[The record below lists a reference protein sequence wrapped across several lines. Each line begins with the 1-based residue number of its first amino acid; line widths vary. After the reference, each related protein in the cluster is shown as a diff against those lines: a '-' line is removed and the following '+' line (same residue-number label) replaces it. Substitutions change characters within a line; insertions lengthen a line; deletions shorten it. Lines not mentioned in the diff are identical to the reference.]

1 MSTKTYIALTRTSVR
16 DAIHRVVS
24 NEREPL
30 ADYVRR
36 QIRDKDLSYRQV
48 AQRSGGEISHAT
60 VSDIINGRI
69 TNPSTNTLVALS
81 KGLGVP
87 VEEIFAVARGKSPTE
102 DPEYRNW
109 KYAAL
114 FDDAK
119 KLTPEQMAK
128 FETIMEIARR
138 EVERM
143 LQEQANES
151 SRKKGKRA

>member
-1 MSTKTYIALTRTSVR
+1 MVRAIPSILITYDAKIPSVNSR
-16 DAIHRVVS
+16 SIE
-24 NEREPL
+24 NL

-36 QIRDKDLSYRQV
+36 IRQEKGLSTLDVERNSGNQITDGY
-48 AQRSGGEISHAT
+48 
-60 VSDIINGRI
+60 VSQIENDYVKNV
-69 TNPSTNTLVALS
+69 SLQKLKALA

-87 VEEIFAVARGKSPTE
+87 EDELLTVARGKSPAE

-114 FDDAK
+114 FDNAK
-119 KLTPEQMAK
+119 KLTPEQMVK

-143 LQEQANES
+143 LQEQAHES
-151 SRKKGKRA
+151 PRKKSKRA

>member
-1 MSTKTYIALTRTSVR
+1 MVR
-16 DAIHRVVS
+16 AIPSILITHDAKISFVNSRS
-24 NEREPL
+24 IENL
-30 ADYVRR
+30 SDYVRR
-36 QIRDKDLSYRQV
+36 IRQEKGLSTLDVERNSGNQITDGY
-48 AQRSGGEISHAT
+48 
-60 VSDIINGRI
+60 VSQIENDYVKNV
-69 TNPSTNTLVALS
+69 SLQKLKALA

-87 VEEIFAVARGKSPTE
+87 EDELLTVARGKSPSE

-119 KLTPEQMAK
+119 KLTPEQMVK

-143 LQEQANES
+143 LQEQANGS
-151 SRKKGKRA
+151 PRKKSKKA